1 LPVNS
6 PAFLPPGRGFFGEQ
20 YMAKSIQDIR
30 DQTQKVLEKICGD
43 DLLFVERILEQ
54 FDRDNGITPQ
64 VPTPSQLSQQHSN
77 R

>member
-1 LPVNS
+1 
-6 PAFLPPGRGFFGEQ
+6 
-20 YMAKSIQDIR
+20 MAKSIEDIR

-64 VPTPSQLSQQHSN
+64 VLPKSRLRLKGTSPKQVKPRGRSK
-77 R
+77 